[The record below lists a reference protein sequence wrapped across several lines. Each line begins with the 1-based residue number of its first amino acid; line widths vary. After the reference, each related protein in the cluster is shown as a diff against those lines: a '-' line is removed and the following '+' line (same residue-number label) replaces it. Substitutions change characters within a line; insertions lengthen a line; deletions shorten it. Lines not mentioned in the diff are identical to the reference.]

1 MDINQMHILFRTLG
15 QQMGLQQVRGILPES
30 IDTFLNVAINEK
42 CRSVLQ
48 QNAST
53 PFKDKITVQ
62 NNYVTPI
69 NALSTLYCSDKK
81 IVFTNAGDCREVQLD
96 TLNNSN
102 VFQFISFFVAFS
114 KNGNV
119 WHRPCRLIEFDKLPM
134 ILSDEC
140 SKADNEYPI
149 ISLYTSVP
157 NGDFIGKLY
166 LSDYTNLDSLVFNY
180 IKHPKEVSY
189 DKNINCDLP
198 DYLHTEIVELAVQKF
213 FQSVGSTTKPVQ

>member
-1 MDINQMHILFRTLG
+1 
-15 QQMGLQQVRGILPES
+15 MGLQQVRGILPES

-53 PFKDKITVQ
+53 QFKDKLTVQ

-81 IVFTNAGDCREVQLD
+81 TSFTFANDCREVQLD
-96 TLNNSN
+96 SLNNNN
-102 VFQFISFFVAFS
+102 VFQFLSFFVAFNAGGS
-114 KNGNV
+114 IF
-119 WHRPCRLIEFDKLPM
+119 HRPCRLIEFDKLHM
-134 ILSDEC
+134 ILSDYC

-149 ISLYTSVP
+149 LSLYTHPV
-157 NGDFIGKLY
+157 NGNFIGKLY

-180 IKHPKEVSY
+180 IRQPKKVSLSS
-189 DKNINCDLP
+189 NIDCDLP
-198 DYLHTEIVELAVQKF
+198 DYLHIEIVELAVQKF